1 MKRQESEL
9 REYVIIYKDLVH
21 PNVVKMV
28 QKGDREGIKM
38 ALNHIHY
45 NSLRESRTIRNMK
58 AMLGNNKE
66 EDKLKNQGVDMHDGK
81 SKLNFKNALVYQ
93 GGQKQWVQ
101 KEKQESVNKSA
112 KSGSTVFVHNLSV
125 NTSKLE
131 IWKFMRKWGR
141 IQDCIT
147 PVKRDKWGKRY
158 GFVKLQ
164 TTNEAEN
171 FIKGINGKMLVGNTI
186 RAQFANKDIRKDFQA
201 ANKEKEAIKEGTVG
215 LKLKDN
221 EIASDISKSL
231 VVTTWKESTTIEVLN
246 SIELLGHED
255 ILVRDLIVPRKLVL
269 ECLGLPIT
277 LWKLSNFIKLVDGIG
292 EITAISRLMNEELC
306 YQIPKLEVETKELTR
321 VKEKVM
327 IEYEGKNE
335 YVDES
340 GGAQEGE
347 DDLEDNLGH
356 EYDQDG
362 DDEYEEDLGGAL
374 EREDEHADVLEDD
387 IVSGHIGSKQEYVL
401 EGAQEGEYDHEG
413 KLDGDKVG
421 GLIGSNQ
428 EDGLEGGQE
437 GDLGEDPS
445 IGATEDKLGDIDEDS
460 VVKETQDTIS
470 PAVRNGHI
478 WFVREDESSPVTSV
492 EDQLA
497 FVETNSASTL
507 SQIKELSS
515 SGSFNKVE
523 EQMTKLKL
531 GRKRG
536 RPPKRKTKK
545 GNQAF
550 ALSKPDNFVFCKV
563 GSSEAEQIYESCLQM
578 GLIGQVIVGRVKN
591 VDQSFVCINVYGPQ
605 HALDKIRLWSVLKN
619 FVHEHGDKAVCLI
632 GDFNC
637 VRNLEERKN
646 CIYRN
651 SDSNFFNDFIESSE
665 LFDVRMVG
673 SGYTWCGPSAKQSRL
688 DRVLANWEFFSKGDW
703 KVEALGRMNSDHR
716 ALHLFVGK
724 ENWGAK
730 PFKVFDCW
738 LNNEIF
744 LDRLKEV
751 WKVEATGNFHQK
763 IRHLRKWIA
772 VWNKNENG
780 NIEEKIRTLE
790 REQFQAEELGEEMRS
805 KDINV
810 QLERLYDD
818 RAKMWLQKARIQWQ
832 QDGDRNTKYFHNIVK
847 YKWSKNKIRGVLSAY
862 GEWVDNPEQIKEEFY
877 VYFKNFFKETHKSDI
892 FLLGTLMEKRLSDM
906 GSTRLMEDI
915 SMGELEYALKLSPS
929 NKAPGPDGFDAGS
942 LKKIWEWIKDD
953 LLACVHNFM
962 SSGILPGGFNSSFIA
977 LVPKCASPQLPKDY
991 RPISL
996 INAGMKLV
1004 TKVLALRLNR
1014 VLSNLVSEVQSGF
1027 MQGRQISDG
1036 ILLVSEIISSMKSKK
1051 CRGVILKLDF
1061 EKAFDSVNWDFLLHL
1076 LRTLNFHD
1084 RWIRWIEVILKT
1096 SRISV
1101 LINGSP
1107 SKEFSPGRGLRQ
1119 GDPLS
1124 PLLFNLVG
1132 EVLHCML
1139 ERAERAGIFQG
1150 IQLGNMGGSLSHL
1163 QYADDRVIFVSDNSD
1178 SINGVKRVLLGF
1190 ELLTGLR
1197 INFAKSSLYCFNSCA
1212 EDLRRWAGN
1221 IGCQVGSDS
1230 FQYLGLERAKSP
1242 NRIQF
1247 WDPLVSKVRKKLAD
1261 WKSKTVST
1269 AGRVILLQAVL
1280 DSLPIYW
1287 FNMFLMPRAV
1297 ENQLEKIRRR
1307 FFWGT
1312 KEISGQEKDN
1322 MRLIAWEKICR
1333 PRSLG
1338 GVGIMKVKERNIAML
1353 GKWWWRCINERD
1365 RFWNKTLQ
1373 SKYGSTFGVDPARIN
1388 LDRSSS
1394 HTLVS
1399 LEKLSWS
1406 IKWNQFIQMD
1416 FALSK
1421 LLEHK
1426 MEAEVKEAWQIV
1438 VSATIWTIWLFRN
1451 ALIFNECRAGKMD
1464 VLRVL
1469 RLRIFR
1475 WLEITKLVSENMES
1489 LFWVNPKGAIKVSA
1503 SKQFNDFWESL
1514 WSRYDWVVAVD
1525 GAFTKHKSPN
1535 AQAGIGG
1542 VIKSSGGNMEYVF
1555 SGPSKANQALDAEKE
1570 ACLHVLGVLAKKMHE
1585 DFKVVICSDSAE
1597 TISYLEG
1604 LRYDQAASRELPSDI
1619 ISASEKVVFKYVS
1632 RRLNI
1637 EADGLAKAGINRP
1650 RLAEGWV

>member
-1 MKRQESEL
+1 MGSRKVSGGEGDGQEHRRKPSFEGDHWRFLATKARVNRELITDEEVLELQNSILEFWFLLDYDLLEAIKKGDVRWADIAMARVEYLGKVLDEDIMKKCLKGDEEALCQCHRFLMNEGWWDRAENLDLNKTVWRRDKEWDMKMKRQESEL

-158 GFVKLQ
+158 KEGFSSGKQGEGGYKGGGKKKLQ
-164 TTNEAEN
+164 DPTPIRSRKEN
-171 FIKGINGKMLVGNTI
+171 
-186 RAQFANKDIRKDFQA
+186 NKK
-201 ANKEKEAIKEGTVG
+201 KETVG

-255 ILVRDLIVPRKLVL
+255 ILVRGLSSRKFLITFPTQESFLEVDQDLFGLSFLECNQASIEDLIVPRKLVL

-327 IEYEGKNE
+327 IEYEGKSIMVLLNELENGVIEENTLSDLREEDLVKDVRDEEGLSSQSENVWKENQDEINDGSLVSDEQVERDDKINSDQEGEYDHEANLGHDYDQEGKDE

-578 GLIGQVIVGRVKN
+578 GLIGQVSR
-591 VDQSFVCINVYGPQ
+591 
-605 HALDKIRLWSVLKN
+605 
-619 FVHEHGDKAVCLI
+619 
-632 GDFNC
+632 
-637 VRNLEERKN
+637 EEAIKK
-646 CIYRN
+646 
-651 SDSNFFNDFIESSE
+651 
-665 LFDVRMVG
+665 
-673 SGYTWCGPSAKQSRL
+673 TT
-688 DRVLANWEFFSKGDW
+688 
-703 KVEALGRMNSDHR
+703 
-716 ALHLFVGK
+716 
-724 ENWGAK
+724 
-730 PFKVFDCW
+730 
-738 LNNEIF
+738 
-744 LDRLKEV
+744 DRLV
-751 WKVEATGNFHQK
+751 GN
-763 IRHLRKWIA
+763 
-772 VWNKNENG
+772 
-780 NIEEKIRTLE
+780 
-790 REQFQAEELGEEMRS
+790 
-805 KDINV
+805 
-810 QLERLYDD
+810 
-818 RAKMWLQKARIQWQ
+818 
-832 QDGDRNTKYFHNIVK
+832 
-847 YKWSKNKIRGVLSAY
+847 
-862 GEWVDNPEQIKEEFY
+862 
-877 VYFKNFFKETHKSDI
+877 
-892 FLLGTLMEKRLSDM
+892 
-906 GSTRLMEDI
+906 
-915 SMGELEYALKLSPS
+915 
-929 NKAPGPDGFDAGS
+929 
-942 LKKIWEWIKDD
+942 
-953 LLACVHNFM
+953 
-962 SSGILPGGFNSSFIA
+962 
-977 LVPKCASPQLPKDY
+977 
-991 RPISL
+991 
-996 INAGMKLV
+996 
-1004 TKVLALRLNR
+1004 
-1014 VLSNLVSEVQSGF
+1014 
-1027 MQGRQISDG
+1027 
-1036 ILLVSEIISSMKSKK
+1036 
-1051 CRGVILKLDF
+1051 
-1061 EKAFDSVNWDFLLHL
+1061 
-1076 LRTLNFHD
+1076 
-1084 RWIRWIEVILKT
+1084 
-1096 SRISV
+1096 
-1101 LINGSP
+1101 
-1107 SKEFSPGRGLRQ
+1107 
-1119 GDPLS
+1119 
-1124 PLLFNLVG
+1124 
-1132 EVLHCML
+1132 
-1139 ERAERAGIFQG
+1139 
-1150 IQLGNMGGSLSHL
+1150 
-1163 QYADDRVIFVSDNSD
+1163 
-1178 SINGVKRVLLGF
+1178 
-1190 ELLTGLR
+1190 
-1197 INFAKSSLYCFNSCA
+1197 
-1212 EDLRRWAGN
+1212 
-1221 IGCQVGSDS
+1221 
-1230 FQYLGLERAKSP
+1230 
-1242 NRIQF
+1242 
-1247 WDPLVSKVRKKLAD
+1247 
-1261 WKSKTVST
+1261 
-1269 AGRVILLQAVL
+1269 
-1280 DSLPIYW
+1280 
-1287 FNMFLMPRAV
+1287 
-1297 ENQLEKIRRR
+1297 
-1307 FFWGT
+1307 
-1312 KEISGQEKDN
+1312 
-1322 MRLIAWEKICR
+1322 
-1333 PRSLG
+1333 
-1338 GVGIMKVKERNIAML
+1338 
-1353 GKWWWRCINERD
+1353 
-1365 RFWNKTLQ
+1365 
-1373 SKYGSTFGVDPARIN
+1373 
-1388 LDRSSS
+1388 
-1394 HTLVS
+1394 
-1399 LEKLSWS
+1399 
-1406 IKWNQFIQMD
+1406 
-1416 FALSK
+1416 
-1421 LLEHK
+1421 
-1426 MEAEVKEAWQIV
+1426 
-1438 VSATIWTIWLFRN
+1438 
-1451 ALIFNECRAGKMD
+1451 
-1464 VLRVL
+1464 
-1469 RLRIFR
+1469 
-1475 WLEITKLVSENMES
+1475 
-1489 LFWVNPKGAIKVSA
+1489 
-1503 SKQFNDFWESL
+1503 
-1514 WSRYDWVVAVD
+1514 
-1525 GAFTKHKSPN
+1525 
-1535 AQAGIGG
+1535 
-1542 VIKSSGGNMEYVF
+1542 
-1555 SGPSKANQALDAEKE
+1555 
-1570 ACLHVLGVLAKKMHE
+1570 
-1585 DFKVVICSDSAE
+1585 
-1597 TISYLEG
+1597 
-1604 LRYDQAASRELPSDI
+1604 
-1619 ISASEKVVFKYVS
+1619 
-1632 RRLNI
+1632 
-1637 EADGLAKAGINRP
+1637 
-1650 RLAEGWV
+1650 